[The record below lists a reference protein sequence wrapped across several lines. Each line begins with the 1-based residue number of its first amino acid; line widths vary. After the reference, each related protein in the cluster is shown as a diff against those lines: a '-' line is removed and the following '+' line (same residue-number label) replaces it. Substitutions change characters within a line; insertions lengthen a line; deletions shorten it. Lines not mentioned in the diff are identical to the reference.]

1 MDLDKIA
8 YDHSIESGQIIQQW
22 NPFYQEDKE
31 WFAMKGREA
40 TQTEVP
46 DDAPLPLCSRA
57 DMHKHN

>member
-31 WFAMKGREA
+31 WLAMKGREA

-46 DDAPLPLCSRA
+46 DDAPLPLRSRA